1 MEKEGQQDE
10 RKDRVARGPE
20 EWRTNEFSEIGKT
33 LAVMSGKGGV
43 GKSTVTALTAVA
55 LARAGWK
62 VGILDADITGPSI
75 PKMFGLKERLVG
87 LEFGL
92 VPAVTRDLR
101 IEVVSLNLFLDEE
114 DTPVIWRGPL
124 LAGAVRQFWSEVAW
138 GRLDYLVIDLP
149 PGTGDV
155 PLSVMQSV
163 PLDGLLIV
171 SSPQDLAVMVVSKAI
186 KMAKMLGKKI
196 IGLVE
201 NMGQVVCPRCGETV
215 YPFGRPQGRE
225 IAARAGIDFL
235 GGLPVD
241 PGLARLAD
249 EGRIEEYQGP
259 LLAALVDAVGSSLGS
274 PVGDPKG

>member
-1 MEKEGQQDE
+1 VEKKTLHREKNDKAALEQWSTSQF
-10 RKDRVARGPE
+10 
-20 EWRTNEFSEIGKT
+20 TEIGST

-43 GKSTVTALTAVA
+43 GKSTITALTAVA

-75 PKMFGLKERLVG
+75 PKMFGFRERLVG
-87 LEFGL
+87 HDFGL
-92 VPAVTRDLR
+92 LPVATKNLGIQV
-101 IEVVSLNLFLDEE
+101 ISLNLLLDEE

-138 GRLDYLVIDLP
+138 GKLDYLVIDLP

-155 PLSVMQSV
+155 PLSVMQSI
-163 PLDGLLIV
+163 PLDGLLV
-171 SSPQDLAVMVVSKAI
+171 VASPQDLAVMVVSKAI
-186 KMAKMLGKKI
+186 KMARMLEKKI
-196 IGLVE
+196 VGLVE
-201 NMGQVVCPRCGETV
+201 NMSHVVCPKCGETI
-215 YPFGRPQGRE
+215 YLFGRPRGQE

-241 PGLARLAD
+241 PELARLCD

-259 LLAALVDAVGSSLGS
+259 LLASLAEAVTSSLVS
-274 PVGDPKG
+274 SVGDPKG

>member
-1 MEKEGQQDE
+1 MEKKTVHGEKSTQAPLE
-10 RKDRVARGPE
+10 K
-20 EWRTNEFSEIGKT
+20 WSTSEFTEIGGT

-43 GKSTVTALTAVA
+43 GKSTITALTAVA
-55 LARAGWK
+55 LARAGRK

-75 PKMFGLKERLVG
+75 PKMFGLKERLAG
-87 LEFGL
+87 REFGL
-92 VPAVTRDLR
+92 VPAVTKDLG

-201 NMGQVVCPRCGETV
+201 NMGQVVCPRCGETI
-215 YPFGRPQGRE
+215 YPFGRSRGRE

-241 PGLARLAD
+241 PELARLAD
-249 EGRIEEYQGP
+249 EGRIEEYQDP
-259 LLAALVDAVGSSLGS
+259 LLAALVAAVASSLGS